1 MLQGVLRGQSGYFP
15 AQCVQEVRLRNP
27 ESHRMN
33 AAVPVL
39 PNDTPMN
46 TAGLQMGQATTG
58 ARVPGR
64 RETREQQQLQQ
75 QHFATAYRHKDKM

>member
-27 ESHRMN
+27 ESHKMN
-33 AAVPVL
+33 AGAPIL
-39 PNDTPMN
+39 PNARSMN
-46 TAGLQMGQATTG
+46 TAGLQVGQATTG

>member
-33 AAVPVL
+33 AAVPLL
-39 PNDTPMN
+39 PNGRSMN
-46 TAGLQMGQATTG
+46 ATGLQIGPVTGG

-75 QHFATAYRHKDKM
+75 QHFATAYRHNDKM